1 MSVDQIAA
9 EALRLPEKERA
20 GLASRLLRS
29 LPPVAFDDDE
39 GVAEALRRDAELD
52 ADPTQAI
59 SLRDMDSHIQ
69 QRRQAPPKP
78 AQRDDPTIEFSN
90 VDRDCR
96 HSSLAGAGL

>member
-1 MSVDQIAA
+1 MSVEQIAA
-9 EALRLPEKERA
+9 EALLLPEKERA

-52 ADPTQAI
+52 ADPTQAM

-69 QRRQAPPKP
+69 QRRK
-78 AQRDDPTIEFSN
+78 S
-90 VDRDCR
+90 
-96 HSSLAGAGL
+96 